1 MGNVIC
7 YPKKESDNCDNDH
20 DRFCA
25 AVASSLRLSWLG
37 TDNPQT
43 DMKVFRQAII
53 PLLLNYAVKYNDTD
67 ELKTLLEHGADI
79 SVGDWHGRTPLH
91 VAARDG
97 NMAVVKFLLERGA
110 DVNKV
115 DAAGQTPLQEAIK
128 SMDID
133 VVSSL
138 VSKGAYL
145 MMTSEELGAQMCC
158 LASQG
163 LTKEMLVWEAAGVSF
178 KVADD
183 SGRTPLHVAAS
194 SNNPEMVGF
203 CLQHGSDPE
212 ARDMYNNRPVD
223 DAKWL
228 GYDNIEEMLTK
239 KDEQQSQTEDSIS
252 MGLVNQGLTKE
263 MRVRQEA
270 DDNGQSLLHAAAS
283 SNKPEMVGF
292 SIQQKSDLEARDMY
306 NNRPVDDAKRLGYDN
321 IEEILTD
328 KDEQQSQ
335 IEESTSMG

>member
-128 SMDID
+128 SI
-133 VVSSL
+133 
-138 VSKGAYL
+138 
-145 MMTSEELGAQMCC
+145 